1 MNLSLS
7 SRIAN
12 GYGSNNGANVSATV
26 NQGSQSIDGNYT
38 DISYSMSATYFC
50 NAGWTWGG
58 TTRTNCGWF
67 DLLINGVTVATIG
80 LSVVAGWG
88 NGTSIG
94 TKSGTYRVTHNAD
107 GTKSVSVQIRINS
120 GTDPLNGGVYYQAA
134 TGGAQTLTLSTIPR
148 TSKVSL
154 DRSSLECNGS
164 NKFTIKTNRASG
176 SFTHT
181 ITYGFGS
188 TSGTIA
194 TGVGDS
200 TTWTPGKNLLSQ
212 IPNAQSGWGTIT
224 CKTYSGSTLIGQS
237 TVDFTLTVGSTSKP
251 SLSGLTIA
259 EQTSIVSSKAG
270 SNATMALLSTKRVTV
285 TASAKDGASVSSVKV
300 TNNGKSVT
308 LSKSGSQY
316 VGSISAVTSGKYT
329 VTVTDSRGLSTSQE
343 VSQTYYAYT
352 YPTIESASFSRTSQT
367 GSAGSLTASGK
378 YANMLNNTVTIQV
391 TRTGLSQATITG
403 SKNSGSW
410 NFSQSYSDLI
420 YTNSYTATIKITDS
434 FGQVAQL
441 NVVLARSQ
449 PVLWIGKTDVKING
463 DLAAN
468 FYRARNRYLG
478 DGVDLN
484 TLKDSGYYIQN
495 TDAGAQNGS
504 NYPVPHAGVLNVY
517 WSSSFT
523 FQNYQS
529 YLDDTIWT
537 RRYYDWQKTWSSW
550 KLANI
555 NAVYPVGSIYMSV
568 NSTNPGTLF
577 GGTWQ
582 RIEGRFL
589 LGASSTYG
597 AGSTGGE
604 SSHKLTTDELPSHS
618 HSVNAQNLQGGTNG
632 DVCNSNS
639 GSLNGW
645 DYEPDHT
652 NRGGRRFTVPAHNTN
667 STGGGKAHNN
677 MPPYLSVYI
686 WKRTA

>member
-107 GTKSVSVQIRINS
+107 GTKSVTVQIRINS

-134 TGGAQTLTLSTIPR
+134 SGGAQTLTLSTIPR

-164 NKFTIKTNRASG
+164 NKFTIKTNRASS

-188 TSGTIA
+188 ASGTIA

-200 TTWTPGKNLLSQ
+200 CTWTPGKNLLSQ

-251 SLSGLTIA
+251 SLAGLTIA
-259 EQTSIVSSKAG
+259 EQTSIVSQKAG

-285 TASAKDGASVSSVKV
+285 TASAKDGANVSSVKV

-329 VTVTDSRGLSTSQE
+329 VTVTDSRGLSTSQD

-391 TRTGLSQATITG
+391 TRTGLSQATISG

-410 NFSQSYSDLI
+410 NFTKSYSDLI

-449 PVLWIGKTDVKING
+449 PVLWIGKTKVKVNG
-463 DLAAN
+463 LEVFGENKSSIPSGAN
-468 FYRARNRYLG
+468 LNDYTATGVFYQ
-478 DGVDLN
+478 DLN
-484 TLKDSGYYIQN
+484 DNITNG
-495 TDAGAQNGS
+495 GS
-504 NYPVPHAGVLNVY
+504 NYPSTNAGCLTVHSDSQFVY
-517 WSSSFT
+517 
-523 FQNYQS
+523 QQYQQYNPDCI
-529 YLDDTIWT
+529 YL
-537 RRYYDWQKTWSSW
+537 RRYYRYEGKWSSW
-550 KLANI
+550 KKMADLLS
-555 NAVYPVGSIYMSV
+555 VYPVGSIYMSV

-589 LGASSTYG
+589 LGASATYG

-604 SSHKLTTDELPSHS
+604 ASHKLTTEELPAHS
-618 HSVNAQNLQGGTNG
+618 HSVNAQNLQGGING

-645 DYEPDHT
+645 DYEPAHT

-667 STGGGKAHNN
+667 ATGSGQAHNN